1 MLSPLHDSRVA
12 TKKGWP
18 DEEAVPGGEEGGR
31 ERERETM
38 RACPAPQVSKICEE
52 ARDAAERLQQRQ

>member
-1 MLSPLHDSRVA
+1 M
-12 TKKGWP
+12 KKRCR
-18 DEEAVPGGEEGGR
+18 EERREG